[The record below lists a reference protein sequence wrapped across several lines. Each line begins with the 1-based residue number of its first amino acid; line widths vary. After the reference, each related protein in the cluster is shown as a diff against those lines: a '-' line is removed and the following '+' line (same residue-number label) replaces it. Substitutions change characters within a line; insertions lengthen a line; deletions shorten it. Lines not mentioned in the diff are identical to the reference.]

1 MSFGRMRDHP
11 RGEAG
16 AHRQLEGGVCSHQTS
31 MPLFKR
37 KKAMTDTP
45 ANTPP
50 RTFPDDFIPATPRP
64 DPGAVTASEI
74 VAMAWDD
81 ATSFDAI
88 AAQTGL
94 VEGEVIKIMRAEMR
108 PSSFR
113 MWRKRV
119 SGRSS
124 KHAERG

>member
-1 MSFGRMRDHP
+1 MTQDH
-11 RGEAG
+11 A
-16 AHRQLEGGVCSHQTS
+16 S
-31 MPLFKR
+31 K
-37 KKAMTDTP
+37 
-45 ANTPP
+45 NTLVDNHVA
-50 RTFPDDFIPATPRP
+50 RTFPDDFVPATPRP

-81 ATSFDAI
+81 DTSFDAI
-88 AAQTGL
+88 EAQTGL
-94 VEGEVIKIMRAEMR
+94 AEADVIKLMRAEMT

>member
-1 MSFGRMRDHP
+1 
-11 RGEAG
+11 
-16 AHRQLEGGVCSHQTS
+16 
-31 MPLFKR
+31 
-37 KKAMTDTP
+37 MTD
-45 ANTPP
+45 
-50 RTFPDDFIPATPRP
+50 RSFPDDFVPAAPRS
-64 DPGAVTASEI
+64 DPGQLTDSEI

-88 AAQTGL
+88 TAQTGL
-94 VEGEVIKIMRAEMR
+94 SEDAVIRIMRAQMK

-124 KHAERG
+124 KHRERKT